1 MSTKLH
7 QVKVLPY
14 SQKAL
19 FDIVADVR
27 SYPDFLPW
35 CQQAIIHSETPTEI
49 SADLVIGYGP
59 LSERYTSLVKLTP
72 NTRVDVDYQT
82 GPFKYL
88 DNYWVF
94 KELGPKSTEVEFYID
109 FQFKSFLKQKAISS
123 VFDNSADSLMT
134 AFEQRAKL
142 IARA

>member
-35 CQQAIIHSETPTEI
+35 CQQAIIHSESDTEI
-49 SADLVIGYGP
+49 LADLVIGYGP

-88 DNYWVF
+88 DNYWLF

-134 AFEQRAKL
+134 AFEQRAKEK
-142 IARA
+142 RS

>member
-1 MSTKLH
+1 M
-7 QVKVLPY
+7 
-14 SQKAL
+14 
-19 FDIVADVR
+19 ADVR
-27 SYPDFLPW
+27 AYPDFLPW
-35 CQQAIIHSETPTEI
+35 CQQAIIHSDTDTEI
-49 SADLVIGYGP
+49 LADLVIGYGP

-94 KELGPKSTEVEFYID
+94 KELGPSSTEVEFYID

-123 VFDNSADSLMT
+123 VFDNSADSLMD
-134 AFEQRAKL
+134 AFEKRAKL
-142 IARA
+142 MRA

>member
-35 CQQAIIHSETPTEI
+35 CQQAVIHSENDTEI
-49 SADLVIGYGP
+49 LADLVIGYGP

-142 IARA
+142 IART